1 VNPDQALDQLAA
13 VHPTPPPMSA
23 ALERELGALGKVAAR
38 RPGRQLAALAGLSL
52 IYGAGLLAAERTRP
66 DLGGLPRAWLVA
78 AGAAWLL
85 GFFVPCYLAL
95 VPRPGAV
102 TPRFTWAG
110 ASAAAASVFFVA
122 LGVLVH
128 PHGAASVTTPGWV
141 GVTHGYGCLGMGLL
155 AALVPVAIGAIF
167 LRGALPVGSRWV
179 AAALGAGGGALGG
192 LFLHLHCP
200 MTSWQHVG
208 LIHGGVVVVAALLS
222 AALVPATLAR
232 T

>member
-1 VNPDQALDQLAA
+1 MNPDQALDQLAA
-13 VHPTPPPMSA
+13 IQPAPPPLSA
-23 ALERELGALGKVAAR
+23 ELERELGALGKVAAR
-38 RPGRQLAALAGLSL
+38 RPRQQLAALAGLSL
-52 IYGAGLLAAERTRP
+52 IYGAVLLGLEKIRP
-66 DLGGLPRAWLVA
+66 DLGGLPRAWLIA
-78 AGAAWLL
+78 AGVAWLL
-85 GFFVPCYLAL
+85 GFLAPCYLAL
-95 VPRPGAV
+95 VPRPGDV
-102 TPRFTWAG
+102 TPRFTWAA

-128 PHGAASVTTPGWV
+128 PHGAASVTTPGWF
-141 GVTHGYGCLGMGLL
+141 GVTHGYGCLELGLL

-208 LIHGGVVVVAALLS
+208 LIHGGVVVIAALLS
-222 AALVPATLAR
+222 AAVVPRATSR
-232 T
+232 